1 MPTMSKVLKISRDCS
16 WSQRSKATSVERTP
30 HPPKPSFFDLPEDV
44 RYLVCVQAQAL
55 TNELD
60 RLMANRGVRA
70 STVYRVGCEIANLSS
85 ICCLV
90 REMLDGERQWAVP
103 TIDEIQHHS
112 RALDLDK
119 DGCPC
124 CSAER
129 LLDLDRDVLGSS
141 RGGDEDSSVQTSVQE
156 FALNALNALV
166 REAEKVLGTLDGLM
180 AGEDHAEP
188 FVLTRASSLH
198 RVSHSVSSRF
208 RQLLRRIKMF
218 RLAEW
223 RRRLAKQRVTFQ
235 MVTRTVT
242 VTA

>member
-1 MPTMSKVLKISRDCS
+1 MLPLFNTGRGFAF
-16 WSQRSKATSVERTP
+16 SQHSGKEAS
-30 HPPKPSFFDLPEDV
+30 HAPKLSFFDLPEDL

-60 RLMANRGVRA
+60 QLMANRQIRA
-70 STVYRVGCEIANLSS
+70 ATVYRVGCEIANLSS

-90 REMLDGERQWAVP
+90 RETLDGEREWAVP

-112 RALDLDK
+112 RALDLAK

-129 LLDLDRDVLGSS
+129 LLDLDGDVLGSFGDR
-141 RGGDEDSSVQTSVQE
+141 RGALLVERSIQE
-156 FALNALNALV
+156 FALSALV
-166 REAEKVLGTLDGLM
+166 REAEKVLRTLDDLM
-180 AGEDHAEP
+180 AGGNHAEP

-198 RVSHSVSSRF
+198 RLSHSVSFRF

-242 VTA
+242 IVA